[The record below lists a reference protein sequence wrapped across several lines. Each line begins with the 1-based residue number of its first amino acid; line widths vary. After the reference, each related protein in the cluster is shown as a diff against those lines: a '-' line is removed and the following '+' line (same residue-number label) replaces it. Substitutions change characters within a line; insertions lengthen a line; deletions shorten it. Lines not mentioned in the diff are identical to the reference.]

1 MFVDDDCV
9 KIKTGIEMP
18 TIMDDIKTN
27 LRETGYENV
36 GCIQLAEDN
45 LGVKNPQVLLPEV
58 IYMWMAMK
66 VKSEVCY
73 NNLIIPHDQNS
84 ISQTKFHAVADSVQI
99 FRVVTCSER

>member
-36 GCIQLAEDN
+36 GCI
-45 LGVKNPQVLLPEV
+45 
-58 IYMWMAMK
+58 
-66 VKSEVCY
+66 
-73 NNLIIPHDQNS
+73 
-84 ISQTKFHAVADSVQI
+84 
-99 FRVVTCSER
+99 